1 LLWLQALCPL
11 LKTLQQQQQQQQLPK
26 TVLQQH
32 QQQQQQPLWAWQ
44 AAALPLLHTVCR
56 Q

>member
-11 LKTLQQQQQQQQLPK
+11 LKTLQQQQLPK
-26 TVLQQH
+26 TLLQQQ